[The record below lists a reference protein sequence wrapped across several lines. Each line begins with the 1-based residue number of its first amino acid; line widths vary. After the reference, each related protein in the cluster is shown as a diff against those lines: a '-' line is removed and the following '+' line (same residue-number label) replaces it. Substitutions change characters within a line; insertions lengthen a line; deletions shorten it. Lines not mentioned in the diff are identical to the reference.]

1 MDVVHE
7 AGGLCVCDMADYN
20 GLFGLVRAKE
30 LGADMCHFNL
40 HKAFSSPHACMGP
53 GCAAQCVSAGLEPY
67 LPRPRVRF
75 DGQRYYTDYDGPQS
89 IGKIRQFQGTL
100 SAVLRAYAWV
110 MSLGREGLETVGE
123 TAILNNNYMMK
134 RLLTEVKGISM
145 SWAEEA
151 PHRLEQVRYSFE
163 QLLRDT
169 GVSAEDLNRHM
180 VDYGF
185 QRFFPSHHPLIVP
198 EPYTP
203 EPTESYSKADI
214 DEYVDTLKHVC
225 QEAYTDPEK
234 VLNAPYNAPISKLES
249 DHIQDYTQ
257 LAVTWR
263 AYKRR
268 HGDA

>member
-1 MDVVHE
+1 
-7 AGGLCVCDMADYN
+7 
-20 GLFGLVRAKE
+20 
-30 LGADMCHFNL
+30 
-40 HKAFSSPHACMGP
+40 
-53 GCAAQCVSAGLEPY
+53 
-67 LPRPRVRF
+67 
-75 DGQRYYTDYDGPQS
+75 
-89 IGKIRQFQGTL
+89 
-100 SAVLRAYAWV
+100 

-169 GVSAEDLNRHM
+169 GVRAEDLNRHM

-263 AYKRR
+263 AYKRQ

>member
-1 MDVVHE
+1 M
-7 AGGLCVCDMADYN
+7 
-20 GLFGLVRAKE
+20 LFR
-30 LGADMCHFNL
+30 
-40 HKAFSSPHACMGP
+40 S
-53 GCAAQCVSAGLEPY
+53 
-67 LPRPRVRF
+67 
-75 DGQRYYTDYDGPQS
+75 
-89 IGKIRQFQGTL
+89 
-100 SAVLRAYAWV
+100 
-110 MSLGREGLETVGE
+110 
-123 TAILNNNYMMK
+123 
-134 RLLTEVKGISM
+134 
-145 SWAEEA
+145 
-151 PHRLEQVRYSFE
+151 HRLEQVRYSFE

-263 AYKRR
+263 AYKRQ